1 MKSTTMP
8 DDCVRDAIDSPVGRL
23 TLVASSRG
31 LHFLGWDGAAWDAL
45 PVRPRHEVLREAKK
59 QLAEYF
65 ARKRRV
71 FDLPLV
77 LDGTDFQLRAWRELL
92 RIPYGQTISYDEQ
105 ARRVGDRNKARAVGM
120 ANGQNRI
127 AIVIPCHRV
136 IAKSGALAGFGGGVP
151 NKRRLLDLEGAGAQ
165 LTLGG
170 LHR

>member
-1 MKSTTMP
+1 MP
-8 DDCVRDAIDSPVGRL
+8 EDCVRDSIDSPVGKL

-31 LHFLGWDGAAWDAL
+31 LHFLGWDGAEWDAL
-45 PVRPRHEVLREAKK
+45 PVKPRHEVIRAAKD

-65 ARKRRV
+65 AGDRRE

-77 LDGTDFQLRAWRELL
+77 LDGTPFQKSAWSELR

-120 ANGQNRI
+120 ANGRNPI
-127 AIVIPCHRV
+127 AIVVPCHRV

-151 NKRRLLDLEGAGAQ
+151 NKRRLLDLERKTVG
-165 LTLGG
+165 T
-170 LHR
+170 